1 MITRFTLALKKV
13 VGEDPNLDE
22 DISTN
27 GSFTARLT
35 FRRPGD
41 RMSTNQFQNNSR
53 LQAGDSFSLG

>member
-22 DISTN
+22 DIFTN
-27 GSFTARLT
+27 GSSTARLT

-41 RMSTNQFQNNSR
+41 RMSTNQFQRNSR
-53 LQAGDSFSLG
+53 LQAGDPFSLG